1 MNRMACVMTLVAVA
15 VAVAVAF
22 VSACVAVAPVVQGKV
37 VAVEQG
43 GGMLRVQDE
52 EAPDRAPLVLDIT
65 TAEMGAT
72 PRAGDLVRIVY
83 RATASSNQALRVM
96 NLTRHQAEK

>member
-1 MNRMACVMTLVAVA
+1 MNRVACVMTLIAV
-15 VAVAVAF
+15 VF

-65 TAEMGAT
+65 TAEIGGT
-72 PRAGDLVRIVY
+72 PRVGDVVRIVY
-83 RATASSNQALRVM
+83 REGASSNQALRVM
-96 NLTRHQAEK
+96 NLSRHQAEK

>member
-1 MNRMACVMTLVAVA
+1 MNRVACLMTLIAV
-15 VAVAVAF
+15 VF

-43 GGMLRVQDE
+43 GGVLRVQDE
-52 EAPDRAPLVLDIT
+52 EAPEGAPLVLDIT
-65 TAEMGAT
+65 TAEIGAA
-72 PRAGDLVRIVY
+72 PRTGDVVRIVY
-83 RATASSNQALRVM
+83 RAGTSSNQALRVM

>member
-1 MNRMACVMTLVAVA
+1 MNRMACVITLVAVA
-15 VAVAVAF
+15 L

-43 GGMLRVQDE
+43 GGRLRVQNE
-52 EAPDRAPLVLDIT
+52 EAPDSAPIVLDIT
-65 TAEMGAT
+65 TAELGAT